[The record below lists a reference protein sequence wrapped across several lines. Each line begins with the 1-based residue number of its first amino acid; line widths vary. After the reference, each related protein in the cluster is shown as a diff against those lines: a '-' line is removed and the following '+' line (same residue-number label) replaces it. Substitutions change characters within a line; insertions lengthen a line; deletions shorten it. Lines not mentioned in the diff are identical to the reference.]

1 MWILHFL
8 PDSFI
13 QLVVNCVLFGGAG
26 LTLFGVLIA
35 GWIPYVRNVKKIISL
50 LGVILLVAGAYFKGG
65 YGVEMEWRAKVEEM
79 KAKVSAAE
87 AKAKEANTKVETKIV
102 TKIVKIQDKA
112 NTVRE
117 SIRRNK
123 EKINAECK
131 LSDEAISAY
140 NANITKSKPEE
151 KK

>member
-13 QLVVNCVLFGGAG
+13 QFVVDCVLMGGAG

-35 GWIPYVRNVKKIISL
+35 GWIPYVRNIKKLISL
-50 LGVILLVAGAYFKGG
+50 VGVLLLVAGAYFKGG

-79 KAKVSAAE
+79 KAKVAAAE
-87 AKAKEANTKVETKIV
+87 AKAKQANTHVETKIV
-102 TKIVKIQDKA
+102 TKIVKIKDKA
-112 NTVRE
+112 EKAKVIIQEKRE
-117 SIRRNK
+117 V
-123 EKINAECK
+123 INADCK
-131 LSDEAISAY
+131 LNDEAINAY
-140 NANITKSKPEE
+140 NYSITKE

>member
-13 QLVVNCVLFGGAG
+13 QFVVDCILMGGAG
-26 LTLFGVLIA
+26 LTLFGVLLA
-35 GWIPYVRNVKKIISL
+35 GWVPYVRNIKKLITL
-50 LGVILLVAGAYFKGG
+50 VGMLLLVAGAYFKGG
-65 YGVEMEWRAKVEEM
+65 YSTEMEWRARVAEVE
-79 KAKVSAAE
+79 AKVKVAE
-87 AKAKEANTKVETKIV
+87 AKAVEANTKVQTKVV

-117 SIRRNK
+117 NIRRNK
-123 EKINAECK
+123 DKINAECK
-131 LSDEAISAY
+131 LTDEAIAVY
-140 NANITKSKPEE
+140 NSNIIKE